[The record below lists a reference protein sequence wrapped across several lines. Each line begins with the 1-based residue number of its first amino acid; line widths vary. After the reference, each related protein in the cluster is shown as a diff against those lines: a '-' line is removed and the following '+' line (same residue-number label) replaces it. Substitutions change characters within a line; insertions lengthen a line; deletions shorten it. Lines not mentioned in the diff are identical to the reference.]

1 MDKFFVDNY
10 VNLLENDYI
19 DNEYY
24 IVANNLVVGDN
35 EKGLF
40 IVVTD
45 NPYIKENESC
55 EATVYTELTK
65 KQFDGVLD
73 KVEIGYYTNDQLEEQ
88 EDFSYVYSQY

>member
-1 MDKFFVDNY
+1 MQTQCTDNY
-10 VNLLENDYI
+10 VNLLEDDYI
-19 DNEYY
+19 KNNYY

-45 NPYIKENESC
+45 NPYIGTEDSC
-55 EATVYTELTK
+55 EAIVYAELTK

-73 KVEIGYYTNDQLEEQ
+73 KVEIGYYTGSHLKAQ
-88 EDFSYVYSQY
+88 EDFLHVYKLY